1 MFSVVE
7 YSLLPLK
14 VGPLYNLFLSTTV
27 GMCLSVVT
35 VPPLFATMLPQ
46 GLGTNLQLF
55 QAPER
60 QLGARE
66 SSVLLLV
73 AGRVSEH

>member
-1 MFSVVE
+1 
-7 YSLLPLK
+7 
-14 VGPLYNLFLSTTV
+14 
-27 GMCLSVVT
+27 MCLSVVT

-46 GLGTNLQLF
+46 DLEGTNLQLF

-60 QLGARE
+60 QVGARE
-66 SSVLLLV
+66 ISSVIVFV